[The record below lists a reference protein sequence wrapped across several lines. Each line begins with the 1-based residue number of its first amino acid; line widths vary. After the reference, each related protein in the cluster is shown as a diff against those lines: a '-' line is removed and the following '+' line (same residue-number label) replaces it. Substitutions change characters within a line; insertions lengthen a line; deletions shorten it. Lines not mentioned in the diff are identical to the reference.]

1 MSSELNVTSR
11 VIVFDGVCVL
21 CSRWVRF
28 VLKHDRRQLFKFAS
42 MQSSAGRML
51 LTQHGLN
58 PDDPN
63 SLLLVNEQR
72 AHTDTDAIIC
82 IVRQF
87 GGLWRLVVLMRVI
100 PRAWRDAWYRVLAQ
114 NRYRWFGRSTVCMTP
129 SEQVADRFLS

>member
-1 MSSELNVTSR
+1 
-11 VIVFDGVCVL
+11 
-21 CSRWVRF
+21 
-28 VLKHDRRQLFKFAS
+28 
-42 MQSSAGRML
+42 MQSSTGRAL

-87 GGLWRLVVLMRVI
+87 GGLWRLVVLTRVI
-100 PRAWRDAWYRVLAQ
+100 PSAWRDAWYRYLAQ
-114 NRYRWFGRSTVCMTP
+114 NRYRWFGRSSVCMTP
-129 SEQVADRFLS
+129 ADQAADRFLS